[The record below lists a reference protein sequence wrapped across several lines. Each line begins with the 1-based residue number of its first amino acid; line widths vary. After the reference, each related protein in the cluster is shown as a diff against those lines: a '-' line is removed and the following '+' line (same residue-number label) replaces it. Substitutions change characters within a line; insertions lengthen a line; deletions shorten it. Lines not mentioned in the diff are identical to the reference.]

1 MGNTLKEMGDVGGAL
16 QCYTRAIQINPGFA
30 DAHSNLAS
38 IHKDSGNIPEAI
50 QSYSTALKLKPDFP
64 DAFCNLAHCLQV
76 SEIICDWTDYDNRMK
91 KLIAI
96 VDDQLQKKRLPSVH
110 PHHSM
115 LYPLTHAVRMAIAAK
130 HAQLCIEKVQ
140 ICHKAPYIYPDRNS
154 VRKGQRLRIGYVSS
168 DFGNHPTSHLMQSI
182 PGMHSRE
189 NVEVFCYALSP
200 NDGTNFRQK
209 LMNESEHF
217 VDLSQITCNGKAAD
231 RIHDDGI
238 HILINMNGYT
248 KGARNEIFALRP
260 APIQVMWLGY
270 PSTSGAPFMDYII
283 TDSVTSPLELAHA
296 YSEKLAY
303 MPHTFFIGDHAQMLK
318 HLTERV
324 IVKEKNDPTPIDKET
339 VTVVNSVNL
348 EPLLSKAEVKPFVR
362 EAEVAHGPERDMIK
376 TEVVLPVIEV
386 PTTEPLKQMIGSG
399 MIAGNVEGVP
409 VQNGLTTLNQTHVK
423 AATGEE
429 VPHTILVTSRQQ
441 YGLPDD
447 AIVFCNFNQLY
458 KIDPP
463 TLSMWCDILK
473 LVPNSI
479 LWLLRFPYHGEP
491 NVMRFCAERNIDTRR
506 IVFSNVA
513 AKEEHVR
520 RGQLAD
526 VCLDTPL
533 CNGHTT
539 GMDILWTGTPMITMP
554 LETLASRVA
563 SSQLYALG
571 VPELVAKDRED
582 YIKIAKRLGTD
593 REYLSQIRAKVW
605 KARTTSTLFNVRQYC
620 SDMERLLHKMWK
632 RYADG
637 LPADHILSDR
647 EGKDLN
653 DRTN

>member
-1 MGNTLKEMGDVGGAL
+1 
-16 QCYTRAIQINPGFA
+16 
-30 DAHSNLAS
+30 
-38 IHKDSGNIPEAI
+38 
-50 QSYSTALKLKPDFP
+50 
-64 DAFCNLAHCLQV
+64 
-76 SEIICDWTDYDNRMK
+76 
-91 KLIAI
+91 
-96 VDDQLQKKRLPSVH
+96 
-110 PHHSM
+110 
-115 LYPLTHAVRMAIAAK
+115 
-130 HAQLCIEKVQ
+130 
-140 ICHKAPYIYPDRNS
+140 
-154 VRKGQRLRIGYVSS
+154 
-168 DFGNHPTSHLMQSI
+168 
-182 PGMHSRE
+182 
-189 NVEVFCYALSP
+189 
-200 NDGTNFRQK
+200 
-209 LMNESEHF
+209 
-217 VDLSQITCNGKAAD
+217 
-231 RIHDDGI
+231 
-238 HILINMNGYT
+238 
-248 KGARNEIFALRP
+248 
-260 APIQVMWLGY
+260 
-270 PSTSGAPFMDYII
+270 
-283 TDSVTSPLELAHA
+283 
-296 YSEKLAY
+296 
-303 MPHTFFIGDHAQMLK
+303 
-318 HLTERV
+318 
-324 IVKEKNDPTPIDKET
+324 
-339 VTVVNSVNL
+339 
-348 EPLLSKAEVKPFVR
+348 
-362 EAEVAHGPERDMIK
+362 MIK

-637 LPADHILSDR
+637 LSPDHILSDR
-647 EGKDLN
+647 EGRDPN